1 MYQWVLN
8 CFFIYIL
15 QNKSQPICN
24 STKTASHSVRLLT
37 WAVLTKSHPLFHQ
50 WRVLSTDGGFVSD
63 VPMSINA
70 LYLAAES
77 VCCPSVR
84 TATCG
89 CPKVMPHS
97 RSTSWTV
104 NPYPQQHRS
113 AGTWLTSATSN
124 SKNSLVF
131 LNGSCRNVHLHV
143 PQDVVSDSFAL
154 REELV
159 YVSSG

>member
-113 AGTWLTSATSN
+113 AGTWLKLQPLRTLKTHWDSWTSPVGHD
-124 SKNSLVF
+124 K
-131 LNGSCRNVHLHV
+131 HV
-143 PQDVVSDSFAL
+143 PRDVVCDSFAL
-154 REELV
+154 RM
-159 YVSSG
+159 